1 MKIRL
6 DYKPWKITVAP
17 PYRRSTDQ
25 KPGVIPI
32 RSGPGIESV
41 GSEIFHKIKSWRR
54 FPVSF
59 GDAGGP
65 DAETVFVLLDRLQT
79 PMALLDPKYS
89 TIAKAEKIRPSELP
103 KALRDLFNHLVLL
116 GHAKAEIETDTEPEG
131 KRA

>member
-6 DYKPWKITVAP
+6 DYKPWKITVAQA
-17 PYRRSTDQ
+17 YRQNKEGKDAA
-25 KPGVIPI
+25 IPI
-32 RSGPGIESV
+32 RSGPGVDSMA
-41 GSEIFHKIKSWRR
+41 SEIYHGVKSWRR

-65 DAETVFVLLDRLQT
+65 DAETVYVLLDRIQT
-79 PMALLDPKYS
+79 PIALLDPKYS
-89 TIAKAEKIRPSELP
+89 TIAKAERVKPSELP